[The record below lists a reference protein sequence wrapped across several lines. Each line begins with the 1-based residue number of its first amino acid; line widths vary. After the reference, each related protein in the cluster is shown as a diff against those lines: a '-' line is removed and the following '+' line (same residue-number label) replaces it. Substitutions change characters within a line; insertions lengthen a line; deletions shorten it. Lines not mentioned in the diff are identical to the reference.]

1 MEANVK
7 TEVLRIAMLS
17 IHSNPMGDLGTI
29 DTGGMSVYIRELA
42 RELGRRGH
50 RIDIYSRRQHGR
62 HQAVVP
68 LCENVRLIHL
78 DIGNNGLLA
87 KTALF
92 PFLSDFLRSL
102 EQFRSAERINYDL
115 IHSHYWLSG
124 GLGESLK
131 DLWNRP
137 HVMMFHT
144 LAEAK
149 NRTRSGLPEPAVRI
163 AAEKELVKTCHR
175 IIAPTQREKDSLIR
189 HYGAA
194 ADKIGVVPC
203 GVNLTLFQPQD
214 KTAARK
220 HLGFAPEA
228 SLLLY
233 VGRFEPV
240 KGADTLIEALA
251 HCAGHRRLQL
261 VMVGGDGE
269 RASETQYLKNK
280 TRELGIEDRVVF
292 AGRVEQNCLPPYYG
306 SADML
311 VIPSRYESFSLV
323 GLEALAC
330 GRPVVS
336 TPVGAMDR
344 LIIEGQTGK
353 IAADTSPGA
362 LARGIESMLTA
373 GRRPTAEVIRESVL
387 AYSWSNIASAVLN
400 EYEAAFKA
408 ASIAEEDRLSVEASC
423 V

>member
-1 MEANVK
+1 MKN
-7 TEVLRIAMLS
+7 EVLRIAMLS

-42 RELGRRGH
+42 REFGRRGH
-50 RIDIYSRRQHGR
+50 RIDIYSRRQNGR
-62 HQAVVP
+62 HPAVVP
-68 LCENVRLIHL
+68 LYENVRLIHL
-78 DIGNNGLLA
+78 DIGNNGRLSKMALYPYLA
-87 KTALF
+87 
-92 PFLSDFLRSL
+92 DFQRSL
-102 EQFRSAERINYDL
+102 EQFRRAERINYDL

-124 GLGESLK
+124 GLGESLQV
-131 DLWNRP
+131 LWNRP
-137 HVMMFHT
+137 HVVMFHT

-149 NRTRSGLPEPAVRI
+149 NGARTGLQEPAVRI
-163 AAEKELVKTCHR
+163 ATEKELVKTCHR
-175 IIAPTQREKDSLIR
+175 IIAPTLREKNSLIR
-189 HYGAA
+189 YYGATA
-194 ADKIGVVPC
+194 EKIGVVPC
-203 GVNLTLFQPQD
+203 GVNLNLFKPQD

-220 HLGFAPEA
+220 QLGYAPGT

-240 KGADTLIEALA
+240 KGADTLIKALA
-251 HCAGHRRLQL
+251 HLADHRRLQL
-261 VMVGGDGE
+261 VMVGGDG
-269 RASETQYLKNK
+269 AQSPETQDLKDK
-280 TRELGIEDRVVF
+280 ARALGIEDRVVF
-292 AGRVEQNCLPPYYG
+292 AGRVDQNCLPPYYA

-344 LIIEGQTGK
+344 LVIEGRTGK

-362 LARGIESMLTA
+362 LARAIASMPTD
-373 GRRPTAEVIRESVL
+373 GRLPAAEVIRESVL
-387 AYSWSNIASAVLN
+387 AYSWSKVAGAVLN

-408 ASIAEEDRLSVEASC
+408 ATTVETGRLPVEASC

>member
-1 MEANVK
+1 VK
-7 TEVLRIAMLS
+7 TDVLRIAMLS

-50 RIDIYSRRQHGR
+50 RIDIYSRLQNGR
-62 HQAVVP
+62 YQAVVP
-68 LCENVRLIHL
+68 LYENVRLIHL
-78 DIGNNGLLA
+78 DIGNNGRLS
-87 KTALF
+87 KMALY
-92 PFLSDFLRSL
+92 PYLSDFQRSL
-102 EQFRSAERINYDL
+102 EQFRRAERLNYDL

-124 GLGESLK
+124 GLGEALQ
-131 DLWNRP
+131 DLWSRP
-137 HVMMFHT
+137 HVVMFHT

-149 NRTRSGLPEPAVRI
+149 NRTLSGLQEPAVRI
-163 AAEKELVKTCHR
+163 AAEKKLVKTCHR
-175 IIAPTQREKDSLIR
+175 IIAPTQREKGSLIR
-189 HYGAA
+189 YYGAA
-194 ADKIGVVPC
+194 ADKIGIVPC
-203 GVNLTLFQPQD
+203 GVNLTLFKPQD

-220 HLGFAPEA
+220 QLGYAPET
-228 SLLLY
+228 SILLY

-251 HCAGHRRLQL
+251 HLADHRRLQL

-269 RASETQYLKNK
+269 RAPETQYLKDK
-280 TRELGIEDRVVF
+280 TRKLGIEDRVVF
-292 AGRVEQNCLPPYYG
+292 AGRVDQNCLPPYYG

-353 IAADTSPGA
+353 IAADASPGA
-362 LARGIESMLTA
+362 LAREIESMLTDFLPPGA
-373 GRRPTAEVIRESVL
+373 DVIRDSVL
-387 AYSWSNIASAVLN
+387 AYSWSNVASAVLN
-400 EYEAAFKA
+400 EYETAFKA
-408 ASIAEEDRLSVEASC
+408 ASIAEEGRLSLEASC
-423 V
+423 G